1 MGTPRQKYFLNYD
14 MRKLWCPEFMKG
26 PSQVPLYPHTEPE
39 LAIARDWHGYR
50 PLKEALLMFGVGIG
64 GLFGLAAASAYDWT
78 GYRARQPFV
87 RRTAQ
92 SPRPHASAPRLRP
105 CPPPGRGL
113 TAAAPVPPG
122 EPTRDDAPTIR
133 AQHSCQGA
141 GRDPRGGR
149 GGRR

>member
-1 MGTPRQKYFLNYD
+1 MGSPRQKYHLNYD

-113 TAAAPVPPG
+113 TAAAPVPLG

>member
-64 GLFGLAAASAYDWT
+64 GLFGLAAASTYDWT

-92 SPRPHASAPRLRP
+92 SRRPRASAPRSRP

-113 TAAAPVPPG
+113 TAAAPVL
-122 EPTRDDAPTIR
+122 T
-133 AQHSCQGA
+133 
-141 GRDPRGGR
+141 PR
-149 GGRR
+149 

>member
-92 SPRPHASAPRLRP
+92 TTRQRAPFAPLPSPRPRPDGGCTLAPR
-105 CPPPGRGL
+105 
-113 TAAAPVPPG
+113 
-122 EPTRDDAPTIR
+122 
-133 AQHSCQGA
+133 
-141 GRDPRGGR
+141 
-149 GGRR
+149 